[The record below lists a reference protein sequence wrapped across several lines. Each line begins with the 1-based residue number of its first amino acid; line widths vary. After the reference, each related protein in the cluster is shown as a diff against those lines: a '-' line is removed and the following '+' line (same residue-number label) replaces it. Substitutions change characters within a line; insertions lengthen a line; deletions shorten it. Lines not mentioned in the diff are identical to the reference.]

1 MSTTTSKGR
10 LAIVGAGPGGMAT
23 ALAAHRAGFDVKLYE
38 RYGEIKAAGNIL
50 NLWPPPQKVLGL
62 IGVDT
67 HDLGAPAN
75 ATFRRNDG
83 RVRVT
88 VRLPEAVVA
97 EYGGGFI
104 GLLRWGLYK
113 RMIDALPPGVLQLGH
128 EVTALD
134 DRGDRVS
141 LTFADRPPAE
151 ADVVVGADGL
161 NSFVRRALWGEQ
173 PIRHQ
178 RLHLVGR
185 LPVPRRSPA
194 QRHGDHARPHHAGQL
209 LRDPPRGQVGLRV
222 VGARGVRSERAVR
235 GGRARVR
242 AGARPPLRR
251 PTARPGRADSA
262 RAPAALG
269 DPRSQAAQA
278 VVQGPRDARRRCRSP
293 HLPVR
298 RLRRRHV
305 DRGRLLPRLRAR
317 ADRRPRQR
325 RRQDRAAGVRG
336 AAQAAH
342 QAGDRAGVLY
352 RLRLP
357 PAAAPAATAAG
368 PRL

>member
-1 MSTTTSKGR
+1 MSTRGHI
-10 LAIVGAGPGGMAT
+10 AIVGAGPGGMAT
-23 ALAAHRAGFDVKLYE
+23 ALAAHRAGFDVTLYE

-67 HDLGAPAN
+67 NDLGAPAN

-83 RVRVT
+83 RVRAACGC
-88 VRLPEAVVA
+88 REAVVA

-134 DRGDRVS
+134 DRGDRVVAH
-141 LTFADRPPAE
+141 LRRPAAVE

-173 PIRHQ
+173 PIRDQ
-178 RLHLVGR
+178 RLHLVGGYLFLDGPPPNDDGHR
-185 LPVPRRSPA
+185 A
-194 QRHGDHARPHHAGQL
+194 QPHDAGQL

-235 GGRARVR
+235 GGPPRVR
-242 AGARPPLRR
+242 AGARPPAS
-251 PTARPGRADSA
+251 PT
-262 RAPAALG
+262 
-269 DPRSQAAQA
+269 
-278 VVQGPRDARRRCRSP
+278 RCR
-293 HLPVR
+293 R
-298 RLRRRHV
+298 
-305 DRGRLLPRLRAR
+305 
-317 ADRRPRQR
+317 
-325 RRQDRAAGVRG
+325 
-336 AAQAAH
+336 
-342 QAGDRAGVLY
+342 
-352 RLRLP
+352 
-357 PAAAPAATAAG
+357 
-368 PRL
+368 

>member
-88 VRLPEAVVA
+88 VRLP
-97 EYGGGFI
+97 GGRRRRVRRR
-104 GLLRWGLYK
+104 LHRTA
-113 RMIDALPPGVLQLGH
+113 ALGPVQAHDRRAAARRAAARP
-128 EVTALD
+128 
-134 DRGDRVS
+134 RGDRARRS
-141 LTFADRPPAE
+141 RRPGLAHLRGPAAGRGRRRRRRRRAQLLRPPRAVGRA
-151 ADVVVGADGL
+151 ADPPPAPAP
-161 NSFVRRALWGEQ
+161 R
-173 PIRHQ
+173 
-178 RLHLVGR
+178 GR
-185 LPVPRRSPA
+185 LPVPRRSAA

-235 GGRARVR
+235 GGRPRVR
-242 AGARPPLRR
+242 AGARRRFADPL
-251 PTARPGRADSA
+251 PS
-262 RAPAALG
+262 L
-269 DPRSQAAQA
+269 SS
-278 VVQGPRDARRRCRSP
+278 GPRASTCSAGRSATASRSSSGP
-293 HLPVR
+293 
-298 RLRRRHV
+298 
-305 DRGRLLPRLRAR
+305 
-317 ADRRPRQR
+317 
-325 RRQDRAAGVRG
+325 
-336 AAQAAH
+336 
-342 QAGDRAGVLY
+342 RAG
-352 RLRLP
+352 
-357 PAAAPAATAAG
+357 
-368 PRL
+368 